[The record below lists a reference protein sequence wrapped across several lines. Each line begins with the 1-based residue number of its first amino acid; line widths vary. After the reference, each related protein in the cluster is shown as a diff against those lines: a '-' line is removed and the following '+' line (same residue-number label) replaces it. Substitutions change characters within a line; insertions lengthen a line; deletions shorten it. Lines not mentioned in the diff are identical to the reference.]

1 MFFNPLEKK
10 MMQIDENG
18 GKYALIDYT
27 FIHIKKLNELDAE
40 SIGKIN
46 VWFKN
51 SFKDISLVI

>member
-1 MFFNPLEKK
+1 

-40 SIGKIN
+40 SVGKIN
-46 VWFKN
+46 VWYVNDTIDK
-51 SFKDISLVI
+51 